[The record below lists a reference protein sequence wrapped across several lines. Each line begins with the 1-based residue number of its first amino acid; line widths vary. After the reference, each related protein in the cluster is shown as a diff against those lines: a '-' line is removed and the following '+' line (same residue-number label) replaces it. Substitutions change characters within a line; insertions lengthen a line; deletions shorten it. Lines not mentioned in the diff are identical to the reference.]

1 VADKRQF
8 IGKFINEGIMH
19 STETSVVTATNLT
32 PRIGSELKANL
43 DDLLNGNAAREIRAL
58 LEIRGVVAF
67 RELNLTDEQQVV
79 FTKTLGHIVDE
90 GVNNIYKITMD
101 PLENA
106 NAEYLKGAFYWHI
119 DGTMSDVP
127 ILASVMTARRLS
139 SVGGDTEFSNT
150 YAAWDDLPESEK
162 KSLEQ
167 LKVVHSIEA
176 SQRYVNPEPSW
187 AQFQEWMRHKP
198 RVLPLVWKHRS
209 GRKSLV
215 LGSTASHIE
224 GMSIRD
230 GWALLTQL
238 RDYATHPHFVYSH
251 KWKIGDLVIWDNTGT
266 MHRATPYPLDSGRLM
281 LRTKIHGEE
290 PFA

>member
-1 VADKRQF
+1 MNSQ
-8 IGKFINEGIMH
+8 
-19 STETSVVTATNLT
+19 TSNVITATDLT
-32 PRIGSELKANL
+32 PRIGSELKA
-43 DDLLNGNAAREIRAL
+43 DIRDLLDGKAGKQIRDL
-58 LEIRGVVAF
+58 LEQRGVVAF
-67 RELNLTDEQQVV
+67 RELNLSDEQQVI

-90 GVNNIYKITMD
+90 GINNIYKITMD
-101 PLENA
+101 PLENS

-119 DGTMSDVP
+119 DGTMSDIP

-139 SVGGDTEFSNT
+139 QVGGDTEFSNT

-162 KSLEQ
+162 RSLEK
-167 LKVVHSIEA
+167 LRVVHSIEA

-187 AQFQEWMRHKP
+187 EQFQQWQRYKP

-215 LGSTASHIE
+215 LGSTASHVE
-224 GMSIRD
+224 GMDLRD
-230 GWALLTQL
+230 GWALLTRL
-238 RDYATHPHFVYSH
+238 RDYATRSQFVYSH

-266 MHRATPYPLDSGRLM
+266 MHRATAYPLDSGRLM

-290 PFA
+290 SFA